1 MKENEL
7 KVFLDGLV
15 HYYNQT
21 TDTEVEVEAPYL
33 IDDINSNLSDYTGRI
48 EISGGY
54 KGNVLFTA
62 PHRMLVALL
71 ARYGQKGSDV
81 SYLLD
86 LVGEIANTIAGNAR
100 ESLGSKFNLST
111 PSVTRGNS
119 LELKTEAG
127 LKTYCV
133 PVKWNK
139 QKAKLIIAVS

>member
-1 MKENEL
+1 MKEREI
-7 KVFLDGLV
+7 KVFLSGLV
-15 HYYNQT
+15 YYYSQT
-21 TDTEVEVEAPYL
+21 TDTHVEVQAPYL
-33 IDDINSNLSDYTGRI
+33 IDDIDSNLSDYTGRI

-71 ARYGQKGSDV
+71 ARYGQRGSDA

-100 ESLGSKFNLST
+100 ESFGSKFDLST
-111 PSVTRGNS
+111 PSVTRGS
-119 LELKTEAG
+119 ALHLKVEAG
-127 LKTYCV
+127 LKTYCI

-139 QKAKLIIAVS
+139 QQAKLIIAVS